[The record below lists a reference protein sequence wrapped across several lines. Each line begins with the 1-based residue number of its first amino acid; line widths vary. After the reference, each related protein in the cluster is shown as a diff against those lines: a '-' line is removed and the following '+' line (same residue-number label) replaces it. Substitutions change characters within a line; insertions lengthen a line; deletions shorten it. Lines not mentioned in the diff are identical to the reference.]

1 MITTLVD
8 NTTDIFDK
16 NFLELNIDESNLE
29 VLKNDA
35 FKNALFYES
44 LKRETVDN
52 YCYLYLLITTN
63 FFSKYNFI
71 SYENS
76 KSLEALLS
84 EYLNFKLQNIHN
96 NPGNISNLDK
106 LLLQIASPR
115 FNNFMEIDHIFPT
128 KGLKISNQV
137 DQYLNLN
144 HIGNLCYL
152 SKRNNQ
158 IKSNKSPSAY
168 KEYLLTQNEAKFYS
182 EFISQ
187 TFWNDLISEK
197 FDGQIN
203 NKAEFDFYLQI
214 RSQRLI
220 KNLITRLSGKKSE

>member
-8 NTTDIFDK
+8 NTTEIFDRS
-16 NFLELNIDESNLE
+16 FLELNIDESNLE

-52 YCYLYLLITTN
+52 YCYLYLLITSN

-76 KSLEALLS
+76 NSLESLLK
-84 EYLNFKLQNIHN
+84 EYLHYKLQSTQN
-96 NPGNISNLDK
+96 NPETISNLDK
-106 LLLQIASPR
+106 LLLQIASAK
-115 FNNFMEIDHIFPT
+115 FNNFMEVDHIFPLN
-128 KGLKISNQV
+128 GIKISHKS
-137 DQYLNLN
+137 DKYLNLN

-158 IKSNKSPSAY
+158 KKYNKLPNEHINNLYS
-168 KEYLLTQNEAKFYS
+168 QNETQLLH
-182 EFISQ
+182 EFLVQS
-187 TFWNDLISEK
+187 FGNDLRLK
-197 FDGQIN
+197 NLFGQISNVSSFN
-203 NKAEFDFYLQI
+203 NFLII
-214 RSQRLI
+214 RSKLLI
-220 KNLITRLSGKKSE
+220 RNILRGVSKC

>member
-29 VLKNDA
+29 ALKNDA

-52 YCYLYLLITTN
+52 YCYLYLLITCN

-76 KSLEALLS
+76 KSLEALLK
-84 EYLNFKLQNIHN
+84 EYLNFKLQSSEN
-96 NPGNISNLDK
+96 NPGTISNLDK
-106 LLLQIASPR
+106 LLLQISSPK
-115 FNNFMEIDHIFPT
+115 FNNFMEIDHIFPLN
-128 KGLKISNQV
+128 GVKISHQS
-137 DQYLNLN
+137 DKHLNLN
-144 HIGNLCYL
+144 NIGNLCYL

-158 IKSNKSPSAY
+158 KKYNKLPNDY
-168 KEYLLTQNEAKFYS
+168 INNLNLQNEPELLQEFLTQSFGNHLQLENLFGEINS
-182 EFISQ
+182 VNSFNN
-187 TFWNDLISEK
+187 FLI
-197 FDGQIN
+197 
-203 NKAEFDFYLQI
+203 I
-214 RSQRLI
+214 RSRI
-220 KNLITRLSGKKSE
+220 LITNILKGVSKC

>member
-16 NFLELNIDESNLE
+16 NFLELNVDESNLE

-52 YCYLYLLITTN
+52 YCYLYLLITSN

-76 KSLEALLS
+76 KSLEALLK
-84 EYLNFKLQNIHN
+84 EYLNFKLQSSEN
-96 NPGNISNLDK
+96 NPGTISNLDK
-106 LLLQIASPR
+106 LLLQISSPK
-115 FNNFMEIDHIFPT
+115 FNNLMEIDHIFPLN
-128 KGLKISNQV
+128 GVKISHQS
-137 DQYLNLN
+137 DKHLNLN
-144 HIGNLCYL
+144 NIGNLCYL

-158 IKSNKSPSAY
+158 KKSNKIPSIY
-168 KEYLLTQNEAKFYS
+168 IENLKEQNEKNLLNEFKSQVFVSDLKFLS
-182 EFISQ
+182 
-187 TFWNDLISEK
+187 K
-197 FDGQIN
+197 FGQIN
-203 NKAEFDFYLQI
+203 TVSDFSNFLKDRSKILTAKII
-214 RSQRLI
+214 RKVGSND
-220 KNLITRLSGKKSE
+220 K